1 MQKSMQETINKLVGD
16 LEQSQTSLRDLEAK
30 ISLMGTAERKVIELT
45 DTLKLRDQSLDE
57 MVP

>member
-30 ISLMGTAERKVIELT
+30 ISLMSSAERKVIELT